1 MPVTILDL
9 VVIGVVL
16 ISALLA
22 AVRGFTREVLAIAS
36 WIAAAA
42 VAWLFHPQLV
52 PFIQQYIPASSA
64 QGTIALVASI
74 AALFLG
80 TLIVVSLIT
89 ARISDFVLDSRIGAL
104 DRTLGFVFG
113 AARGLLLA
121 VIGYLFFAALVG
133 SEKMPVWAKDA
144 KAKPMLEETGRSL
157 IAMLPQDVNADFIK
171 NLLKKPAAETAPEA
185 PAEEPRSPAT
195 PAPVAPA
202 PARP

>member
-22 AVRGFTREVLAIAS
+22 AVRGFTREVLAIVS

-42 VAWLFHPQLV
+42 VAWVFHPQLV
-52 PFIQQYIPASSA
+52 PFVKQYIPASSA
-64 QGTIALVASI
+64 QDTIALVASI

-133 SEKMPVWAKDA
+133 NEKMPVWAKDA

-157 IAMLPQDVNADFIK
+157 IALLPQDVNADFIK
-171 NLLKKPAAETAPEA
+171 NLLKKPVAETAPEA
-185 PAEEPRSPAT
+185 PAEEPRTPA
-195 PAPVAPA
+195 PAAPVAPA
-202 PARP
+202 PTRP

>member
-42 VAWLFHPQLV
+42 VAWAFHPQLL
-52 PFIQQYIPASSA
+52 PFVKQYIPASSA
-64 QGTIALVASI
+64 QDTIALVASI

-80 TLIVVSLIT
+80 TLIIVSIVT
-89 ARISDFVLDSRIGAL
+89 AKISDFVLDSRIGAL

-121 VIGYLFFAALVG
+121 VIGYLFFAGLVG
-133 SEKMPVWAKDA
+133 NEKMPVWAKDA
-144 KAKPMLEETGRSL
+144 KAKPVLEETGRSL
-157 IAMLPQDVNADFIK
+157 LAMLPQDVNADFIK
-171 NLLKKPAAETAPEA
+171 NLLKKQKPEEATEA

-202 PARP
+202 PTRP

>member
-22 AVRGFTREVLAIAS
+22 AVRGFTREVLAIVS

-42 VAWLFHPQLV
+42 VAWVFHPQLV
-52 PFIQQYIPASSA
+52 PFVKQYIPASSA
-64 QGTIALVASI
+64 QDTIALVASI

-80 TLIVVSLIT
+80 TLIIVSIVT

-133 SEKMPVWAKDA
+133 NEKMPVWAKEA

-171 NLLKKPAAETAPEA
+171 NLLKKPVTEAAPEA
-185 PAEEPRSPAT
+185 PAEEPRAPAT